1 MIVGAIWN
9 RIPMA
14 MRKIP
19 VYELVPGSKFSKSVY
34 LDKDT
39 VLVGSKQPI
48 TQQDLD
54 RLKQFG
60 ISFVLTDG
68 DIILGIEE
76 EKGSGGSGMGFFDT
90 NLPLFQDD
98 EYSSRC
104 KYILEKANSSKVEF
118 SAVFKDA
125 FELVQKTYRSAS
137 EGRYTEIREFRE
149 IAERIADHV
158 KGNPQLPIVLLA
170 HSHSGYYLYT
180 HVCFTTFLAVHIGNF
195 LDFSR
200 PKLIDLALASL
211 FADIGMVT
219 VPEEVS
225 EKKGAL
231 SELDLK
237 TIKRHPVT
245 GYQILTQKLKLKN
258 SLAIVSLQHHE
269 ALDGTG
275 YPQKI
280 LANQIEEL
288 TKVFMLADQF
298 IAMIMPRPHRQ
309 AMLPYDA
316 MKIMISEN
324 VNRYDLKMVRL
335 FLNKFSM
342 FPIGSGVA
350 LSDNRIG
357 MVIDSNKDKPLRPII
372 RITKDTNGN
381 RMKVLEFVDLMRDLN
396 TYIQKAVP
404 FSQVY

>member
-1 MIVGAIWN
+1 M
-9 RIPMA
+9 P

-19 VYELVPGSKFSKSVY
+19 VYDLLPGTKFTKSVY

-68 DIILGIEE
+68 EVITGIED
-76 EKGSGGSGMGFFDT
+76 EKSGGGAGPGFFDT

-98 EYSSRC
+98 EYSARC
-104 KYILEKANSSKVEF
+104 KYILEKANNSKVEF

-149 IAERIADHV
+149 VAERIADHV
-158 KGNPQLPIVLLA
+158 KANPQLPIILLS

-180 HVCFTTFLAVHIGNF
+180 HICYSTFMAVLIGSF
-195 LDFSR
+195 LEFSR

-231 SELDLK
+231 TELDLK

-269 ALDGTG
+269 ALDGSG

-280 LANQIEEL
+280 LANQIEEI
-288 TKVFMLADQF
+288 TKVFMIADQF
-298 IAMIMPRPHRQ
+298 IAMIMPRPYRQ
-309 AMLPYDA
+309 AILPYDA

-324 VNRYDLKMVRL
+324 VSRYDLKMVRL
-335 FLNKFSM
+335 FLNKLSM

-350 LSDNRIG
+350 LSDQRVGI
-357 MVIDSNKDKPLRPII
+357 VIDSNRDKPLRPIV
-372 RITKDTNGN
+372 RITKDAEGR
-381 RMKVLEFVDLMRDLN
+381 RMKLLEFVDLMRDLN
-396 TYIQKAVP
+396 IYIQKAVP
-404 FSQVY
+404 FSQIY

>member
-1 MIVGAIWN
+1 
-9 RIPMA
+9 

-19 VYELVPGSKFSKSVY
+19 VYDLLPGTKFTKSVY

-68 DIILGIEE
+68 EVLTGIED
-76 EKGSGGSGMGFFDT
+76 EKTGGSGGAGYFDT
-90 NLPLFQDD
+90 NLPLLQDD
-98 EYSSRC
+98 EYSARC
-104 KYILEKANSSKVEF
+104 KYILEKANASKVEF

-125 FELVQKTYRSAS
+125 FELVQKTYRSAA

-158 KGNPQLPIVLLA
+158 KSNPQLPIILLSF
-170 HSHSGYYLYT
+170 SHSGYYLYT
-180 HVCFTTFLAVHIGNF
+180 HICFTTFMTVLIGSF
-195 LDFSR
+195 LEFSR

-225 EKKGAL
+225 EKKGSL
-231 SELDLK
+231 TELDLK

-269 ALDGTG
+269 AVDG
-275 YPQKI
+275 
-280 LANQIEEL
+280 ERVS
-288 TKVFMLADQF
+288 TKNIGKSNRRDHKS
-298 IAMIMPRPHRQ
+298 I
-309 AMLPYDA
+309 YDRRSIHCDDHA
-316 MKIMISEN
+316 
-324 VNRYDLKMVRL
+324 
-335 FLNKFSM
+335 
-342 FPIGSGVA
+342 
-350 LSDNRIG
+350 
-357 MVIDSNKDKPLRPII
+357 
-372 RITKDTNGN
+372 
-381 RMKVLEFVDLMRDLN
+381 
-396 TYIQKAVP
+396 
-404 FSQVY
+404 

>member
-1 MIVGAIWN
+1 
-9 RIPMA
+9 

-19 VYELVPGSKFSKSVY
+19 VYDLVPGSKFTKSVY

-39 VLVGSKQPI
+39 VLVSARQPI

-60 ISFVLTDG
+60 ISFVLTEG
-68 DIILGIEE
+68 EPVLGIEE
-76 EKGSGGSGMGFFDT
+76 DKSSGGANTGYFDT
-90 NLPLFQDD
+90 NLPLLQDD
-98 EYSSRC
+98 EHSARY
-104 KYILEKANSSKVEF
+104 KYILEKANTNKVEF

-137 EGRYTEIREFRE
+137 EGKYTEIREFRE

-158 KGNPQLPIVLLA
+158 KGNPQLPILLLS

-180 HVCFTTFLAVHIGNF
+180 HICYATFYAVLLGNY
-195 LDFSR
+195 LEFSR

-211 FADIGMVT
+211 FADMGMVT

-225 EKKGAL
+225 EKKGTL
-231 SELDLK
+231 TELDLK

-245 GYQILTQKLKLKN
+245 GYQILTQRLKLKN

-269 ALDGTG
+269 AVDGSG

-288 TKVFMLADQF
+288 TKVFMIADQF
-298 IAMIMPRPHRQ
+298 AAMIMPRPYRQ
-309 AMLPYDA
+309 AILPYDT

-335 FLNKFSM
+335 FLNKLSM
-342 FPIGSGVA
+342 FPIGSGVC

-357 MVIDSNKDKPLRPII
+357 IVIDSNRDKPLRPVI
-372 RITKDTNGN
+372 RITKDDLGN
-381 RMKVLEFVDLMRDLN
+381 RMKLLEFVDLMRDLN

-404 FSQVY
+404 FSQIY

>member
-1 MIVGAIWN
+1 
-9 RIPMA
+9 

-19 VYELVPGSKFSKSVY
+19 VYDLAPGTKFTKSVY

-60 ISFVLTDG
+60 ISFVLTEG
-68 DIILGIEE
+68 EPILGIED
-76 EKGSGGSGMGFFDT
+76 EKGQSATGPGLFDT
-90 NLPLFQDD
+90 NLPMMQED
-98 EYSSRC
+98 EYATRC
-104 KYILEKANSSKVEF
+104 KYILDRANSNKVEF
-118 SAVFKDA
+118 NAVFKDA
-125 FELVQKTYRSAS
+125 FELVQRTYRSAS
-137 EGRYTEIREFRE
+137 EGKYTEIREFRE
-149 IAERIADHV
+149 VAERIADHV
-158 KGNPQLPIVLLA
+158 KNNPQLPILLLS

-180 HVCFTTFLAVHIGNF
+180 HVCYATFFSVLLGNY
-195 LDFSR
+195 LEFSR

-231 SELDLK
+231 TELDQK

-245 GYQILTQKLKLKN
+245 GYQILTQRLKLKN

-269 ALDGTG
+269 AMDGSG

-280 LANQIEEL
+280 LANQVEEL
-288 TKVFMLADQF
+288 TRVYSIADQF
-298 IAMIMPRPHRQ
+298 TSMISARPYRP
-309 AMLPYDA
+309 ALLPYDA
-316 MKIMISEN
+316 MRIMISEN

-335 FLNKFSM
+335 FLNKLSM
-342 FPIGSGVA
+342 FPIGSGVS
-350 LSDNRIG
+350 LSDGRIG
-357 MVIDSNKDKPLRPII
+357 IVIDSNRDKPLRPIV
-372 RITKDTNGN
+372 RVTKDMDGN
-381 RMKVLEFVDLMRDLN
+381 RLKMLVFVDLMQDLN
-396 TYIQKAVP
+396 TFIQKAIP
-404 FSQVY
+404 FSQIY